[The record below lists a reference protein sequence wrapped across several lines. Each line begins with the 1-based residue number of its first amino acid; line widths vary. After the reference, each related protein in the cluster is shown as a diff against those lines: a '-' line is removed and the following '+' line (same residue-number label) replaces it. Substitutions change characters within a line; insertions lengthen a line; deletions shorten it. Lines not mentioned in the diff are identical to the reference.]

1 MVEENDSEPE
11 WGYFVDIEKCIDKK
25 ENYNIFNKKKST
37 NYQYHYYYQEYNN
50 NFQKLNEINSQNDS
64 PINSQNDSPINFQND
79 SPINFQNK
87 FKNILIKTFSLAT
100 FIIVML
106 TIIICSI

>member
-1 MVEENDSEPE
+1 MVEDNDSEVE
-11 WGYFVDIEKCIDKK
+11 WGYFVDIEKCIDIDKK
-25 ENYNIFNKKKST
+25 ENYNIFNKKKSI
-37 NYQYHYYYQEYNN
+37 NYQYHYYYYYEEHNN

-64 PINSQNDSPINFQND
+64 PIDS
-79 SPINFQNK
+79 QNK

-106 TIIICSI
+106 TIIICSTYFVI